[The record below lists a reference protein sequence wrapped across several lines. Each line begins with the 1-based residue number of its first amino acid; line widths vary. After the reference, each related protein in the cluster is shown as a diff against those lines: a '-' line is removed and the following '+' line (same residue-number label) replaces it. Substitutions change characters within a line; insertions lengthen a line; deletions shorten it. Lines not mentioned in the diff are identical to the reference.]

1 MQLTAPLQM
10 CNLRGPNCMNE
21 CMNKSDRL
29 KILSPYADKLYEIV
43 TVAANG
49 GIPYEDLQAW
59 ASDVVEIIEPQLT
72 GKKFNPNPL
81 TSLTPSDAEQ

>member
-72 GKKFNPNPL
+72 GKKFNPLPL

>member
-1 MQLTAPLQM
+1 
-10 CNLRGPNCMNE
+10 MNE

-72 GKKFNPNPL
+72 GKKFNPLPL

>member
-1 MQLTAPLQM
+1 
-10 CNLRGPNCMNE
+10 MNE

-29 KILSPYADKLYEIV
+29 RILSPYADKLYDIV

-59 ASDVVEIIEPQLT
+59 ATDMVEIIEPQLT
-72 GKKFNPNPL
+72 GKKPNPNPL
-81 TSLTPSDAEQ
+81 TSPTPSDATP

>member
-1 MQLTAPLQM
+1 
-10 CNLRGPNCMNE
+10 MNE

-49 GIPYEDLQAW
+49 VFPMRTCKPGQPTW
-59 ASDVVEIIEPQLT
+59 WRS
-72 GKKFNPNPL
+72 
-81 TSLTPSDAEQ
+81 

>member
-1 MQLTAPLQM
+1 
-10 CNLRGPNCMNE
+10 MNE

-29 KILSPYADKLYEIV
+29 RILSPYADKFYDIV

-59 ASDVVEIIEPQLT
+59 ATDMVEIIEPQLT
-72 GKKFNPNPL
+72 GKKPNPNPL
-81 TSLTPSDAEQ
+81 TSPTPSDAKQ

>member
-29 KILSPYADKLYEIV
+29 KILSPYAAKLYEIV
-43 TVAANG
+43 TVASNG

-59 ASDVVEIIEPQLT
+59 ATDVVEIIEPQLT
-72 GKKFNPNPL
+72 GKKPEL
-81 TSLTPSDAEQ
+81 SSKTE

>member
-1 MQLTAPLQM
+1 MQLTAPLLA
-10 CNLRGPNCMNE
+10 CNLRGLNCMNE

-43 TVAANG
+43 TVASNG

-59 ASDVVEIIEPQLT
+59 ASDVVEIIEPHLT
-72 GKKFNPNPL
+72 GKKPEL
-81 TSLTPSDAEQ
+81 SSKTE

>member
-1 MQLTAPLQM
+1 MQLTAPLLA
-10 CNLRGPNCMNE
+10 CNLRGLNCMNE

-72 GKKFNPNPL
+72 VKKYNPNPL